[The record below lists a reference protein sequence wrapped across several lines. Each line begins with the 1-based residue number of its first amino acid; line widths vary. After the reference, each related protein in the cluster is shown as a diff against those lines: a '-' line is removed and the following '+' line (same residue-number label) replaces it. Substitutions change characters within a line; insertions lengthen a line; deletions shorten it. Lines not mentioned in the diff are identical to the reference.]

1 MDRLPPESQ
10 EQLKKM
16 STDRLRVKLT
26 KAGYDEDRLLDMGR
40 TELLEAMA
48 EVTYDQ
54 TLIQEASQVPLPTD
68 GSNSIASDA
77 GTEALCLRELEL
89 EER

>member
-16 STDRLRVKLT
+16 GTDRLRVKLG

-40 TELLEAMA
+40 TDLLEAMA
-48 EVTYDQ
+48 KVTLDQ
-54 TLIQEASQVPLPTD
+54 DLVQEASQVPLPTD
-68 GSNSIASDA
+68 RSSSAAS
-77 GTEALCLRELEL
+77 ELSL
-89 EER
+89 IHI